1 MHDADISLSI
11 DKNAACAE
19 IPSAEKESAE
29 PAKCSCAARL
39 KYVPDDPTLMQPFQR
54 CQDYCVTMDA
64 VALVAAAVAIAI
76 EDSRQAALNDL
87 LLDRER
93 AAMRAADAE
102 TQLAERVYK
111 EAAQLR
117 DVWRAARHQ
126 AARVARERAA
136 ARQQAPPLSEL
147 EPDTRARSRSPRR

>member
-1 MHDADISLSI
+1 
-11 DKNAACAE
+11 
-19 IPSAEKESAE
+19 
-29 PAKCSCAARL
+29 
-39 KYVPDDPTLMQPFQR
+39 
-54 CQDYCVTMDA
+54 MDA
-64 VALVAAAVAIAI
+64 VTLVAAAVAVAI
-76 EDSRQAALNDL
+76 DQSRQAAMEDV

-102 TQLAERVYK
+102 TQLAERVYQ

-136 ARQQAPPLSEL
+136 ARQQARRVSEL
-147 EPDTRARSRSPRR
+147 EPSDTRARRRSPRR

>member
-1 MHDADISLSI
+1 
-11 DKNAACAE
+11 
-19 IPSAEKESAE
+19 
-29 PAKCSCAARL
+29 
-39 KYVPDDPTLMQPFQR
+39 
-54 CQDYCVTMDA
+54 MDA
-64 VALVAAAVAIAI
+64 VTLVAAAVAVAI
-76 EDSRQAALNDL
+76 DQSRQAAMEDV

-102 TQLAERVYK
+102 TQLAERVDK

-136 ARQQAPPLSEL
+136 ARQQARQVSEL
-147 EPDTRARSRSPRR
+147 ESADLDTRARSRSPRR

>member
-1 MHDADISLSI
+1 M
-11 DKNAACAE
+11 
-19 IPSAEKESAE
+19 
-29 PAKCSCAARL
+29 
-39 KYVPDDPTLMQPFQR
+39 T
-54 CQDYCVTMDA
+54 
-64 VALVAAAVAIAI
+64 LVAAAVAVAI
-76 EDSRQAALNDL
+76 DQSRQAAMQQV

-102 TQLAERVYK
+102 TKLAERVDK
-111 EAAQLR
+111 EAAKLR

-136 ARQQAPPLSEL
+136 ARQARTVSES

>member
-1 MHDADISLSI
+1 
-11 DKNAACAE
+11 
-19 IPSAEKESAE
+19 
-29 PAKCSCAARL
+29 
-39 KYVPDDPTLMQPFQR
+39 
-54 CQDYCVTMDA
+54 MDA
-64 VALVAAAVAIAI
+64 TTLVAAAVAVAI
-76 EDSRQAALNDL
+76 DQSRQAAMEQV

-102 TQLAERVYK
+102 TRLAENAYK

-136 ARQQAPPLSEL
+136 ARQQARRVSEL
-147 EPDTRARSRSPRR
+147 ESEPADLDTRARSRSPGR

>member
-1 MHDADISLSI
+1 
-11 DKNAACAE
+11 
-19 IPSAEKESAE
+19 
-29 PAKCSCAARL
+29 
-39 KYVPDDPTLMQPFQR
+39 
-54 CQDYCVTMDA
+54 MDA
-64 VALVAAAVAIAI
+64 VTLVAAAVAIAI
-76 EDSRQAALNDL
+76 DDSRQAALNDV

-102 TQLAERVYK
+102 TQLAERVYN

-136 ARQQAPPLSEL
+136 ARQQAARQMSEVEL
-147 EPDTRARSRSPRR
+147 QPAESDTRARSRSPRH

>member
-1 MHDADISLSI
+1 M
-11 DKNAACAE
+11 
-19 IPSAEKESAE
+19 
-29 PAKCSCAARL
+29 
-39 KYVPDDPTLMQPFQR
+39 T
-54 CQDYCVTMDA
+54 
-64 VALVAAAVAIAI
+64 LVAAAVAVAI
-76 EDSRQAALNDL
+76 DQSRQAAMENV

-102 TQLAERVYK
+102 TKLADRVDK

-136 ARQQAPPLSEL
+136 ARQARTVS
-147 EPDTRARSRSPRR
+147 EPDTRARSRSPR

>member
-1 MHDADISLSI
+1 
-11 DKNAACAE
+11 
-19 IPSAEKESAE
+19 
-29 PAKCSCAARL
+29 
-39 KYVPDDPTLMQPFQR
+39 
-54 CQDYCVTMDA
+54 MDA
-64 VALVAAAVAIAI
+64 VTLVAAAVAVAI
-76 EDSRQAALNDL
+76 DQSRQAAMEDV

-102 TQLAERVYK
+102 TQLAERVDK

-136 ARQQAPPLSEL
+136 ARQRARQMSEP
-147 EPDTRARSRSPRR
+147 ESADSDTRARSRSPRR

>member
-1 MHDADISLSI
+1 
-11 DKNAACAE
+11 
-19 IPSAEKESAE
+19 
-29 PAKCSCAARL
+29 
-39 KYVPDDPTLMQPFQR
+39 
-54 CQDYCVTMDA
+54 MDA
-64 VALVAAAVAIAI
+64 VTLVAAAVAIAI
-76 EDSRQAALNDL
+76 DDSRQAALNDV

-102 TQLAERVYK
+102 TQLAERVYN

-136 ARQQAPPLSEL
+136 AREQAARRVSEL
-147 EPDTRARSRSPRR
+147 ESEPADLDTRAQSLAATLEVLQNARFLHIRREFPEFLGECAHSP

>member
-1 MHDADISLSI
+1 M
-11 DKNAACAE
+11 
-19 IPSAEKESAE
+19 
-29 PAKCSCAARL
+29 
-39 KYVPDDPTLMQPFQR
+39 
-54 CQDYCVTMDA
+54 
-64 VALVAAAVAIAI
+64 
-76 EDSRQAALNDL
+76 

-102 TQLAERVYK
+102 TQLAERVYN

-136 ARQQAPPLSEL
+136 AREQARRVSEL
-147 EPDTRARSRSPRR
+147 ESEPAELDTRARSRSPRR

>member
-1 MHDADISLSI
+1 MILLQ
-11 DKNAACAE
+11 
-19 IPSAEKESAE
+19 
-29 PAKCSCAARL
+29 CSCFSVV
-39 KYVPDDPTLMQPFQR
+39 KTG
-54 CQDYCVTMDA
+54 YCVTMDA
-64 VALVAAAVAIAI
+64 VTLVAAAVAIAI
-76 EDSRQAALNDL
+76 DDSRQAALNDV

-102 TQLAERVYK
+102 TQLAERVYN

-136 ARQQAPPLSEL
+136 AREQAARRVSEL
-147 EPDTRARSRSPRR
+147 ESEPADLDTRARSRSPRR

>member
-1 MHDADISLSI
+1 
-11 DKNAACAE
+11 
-19 IPSAEKESAE
+19 
-29 PAKCSCAARL
+29 
-39 KYVPDDPTLMQPFQR
+39 
-54 CQDYCVTMDA
+54 MDA
-64 VALVAAAVAIAI
+64 VTLVAAAVAIAI
-76 EDSRQAALNDL
+76 EDSRQAALNEL

-102 TQLAERVYK
+102 THLAERVYQ

-136 ARQQAPPLSEL
+136 ARQPARRVSEW
-147 EPDTRARSRSPRR
+147 EPSDTRARSRSPRR